1 MPPTTNYEIP
11 RHGTG
16 SDVLLAFLLEQISEG
31 EAWLAAQRPAVEW
44 DSVLDGI
51 GPNHSNAAVEGLSNV
66 GYDKVGRNA
75 RDIVSSL
82 SDFRHDGEFKPRW
95 DMGLYERAHIL
106 TKLDRN
112 WYVETNA
119 YDKHRANLQYAVA
132 LGTGYLYEIF
142 DREDQEITMTAV
154 PPQNVTFVQLPADHN
169 IQKAY
174 MVIIKEEVP
183 INLARRRY
191 HFHRDALVPDR
202 DAPNWLMKGLRKL
215 QRLMGGSPALRVAGN
230 SRRNTGSFP
239 TVDVFHAYT
248 LDNAINDK
256 PFEVT
261 MGTHGTNWSYKV
273 PYMGQALPT
282 GKTLP
287 GGLKETRSANENDCR
302 LFPYRRYT
310 LFTRTRVIYDG
321 SSPWWHGEVPLART
335 RFNDWAWEALGRSL
349 MAEPKT
355 MQDGIV
361 ALMRYIEDSCA
372 ARLDPPYLYDE
383 QAASEGFAK
392 NFDPRMAG
400 SRAAA
405 DLGSGRDLIKFPVP
419 YQLYDVPTVI
429 PDFIKQQE
437 ERIDKYMGTPDLVAA
452 AKAKQVP
459 GEGTLEK
466 LIEMAGPLVK
476 DMMRQLEAPLHS
488 LGKWRASYFFQF
500 YSKGKVIQVAG
511 PGDDDTDDADVRPDD
526 GPAAPQWKR
535 ESESFDQDKTHDEQ
549 YDPSKLFG
557 VIEGETTDQWLERRR
572 LMISEFKFV
581 ITESGVHEMN
591 RMVNRLALLQLRK
604 AGLPI
609 DWWTIAK
616 AFKLSNMGPEP
627 EGTHNMM
634 ERWIAEQHMTRELQ
648 EELQAGQQGQG
659 PGRPATNK
667 KAPTIKKKDGGARS
681 TVATS

>member
-1 MPPTTNYEIP
+1 MASPNYEIP
-11 RHGTG
+11 AHG
-16 SDVLLAFLLEQISEG
+16 SSSEVLLPYLLEQVTEG

-44 DSVLDGI
+44 EKVLDGI

-82 SDFRHDGEFKPRW
+82 SDFRHDGEFKPRH
-95 DMGLYERAHIL
+95 DKSLYERAHIL

-112 WYVETNA
+112 WYAETDA
-119 YDKHRANLQYAVA
+119 YSRYRSNMQYGVA
-132 LGTGYLYEIF
+132 LGTGYLWEYF
-142 DREDQEITMTAV
+142 DRELKEIVLNAV
-154 PPQNVTFVQLPADHN
+154 SPQDVMFVQLPADHD

-174 MVIIKEEVP
+174 MVIIREELP

-191 HFHRDALVPDR
+191 PYHKQYLVADKESPT
-202 DAPNWLMKGLRKL
+202 WLMKGLRAV
-215 QRLMGGSPALRVAGN
+215 QRLMGGSPALRVAG
-230 SRRNTGSFP
+230 SSKRKTGSFP
-239 TVDVFHAYT
+239 TVDIFHAYT
-248 LDNAINDK
+248 LDNSINEK
-256 PFEVT
+256 PFPVK
-261 MGTHGTNWSYKV
+261 MGTHGTNWSYTV
-273 PYMGQALPT
+273 PWMGQPLPT
-282 GKTLP
+282 GKA
-287 GGLKETRSANENDCR
+287 GETRAAGEEDCR
-302 LFPYRRYT
+302 LFPFRRYS
-310 LFTRTRVIYDG
+310 LFTRTRIIYDG
-321 SSPWWHGEVPLART
+321 SSPWWHGDVPITRT

-419 YQLYDVPTVI
+419 YQLYDVPVAI
-429 PDFIKQQE
+429 PDFIAKQE

-466 LIEMAGPLVK
+466 LIEMAGPLVR
-476 DMMRQLEAPLHS
+476 DMMRQLEMPLHQ
-488 LGKWRASYFFQF
+488 LGKWRMSYYFQF
-500 YSKGKVIQVAG
+500 YTKAKIIQVAG
-511 PGDDDTDDADVRPDD
+511 PADDDTDDSNFGPDNEV
-526 GPAAPQWKR
+526 GKPARQAR
-535 ESESFDQDKTHDEQ
+535 ESEPFDVNEMHDE
-549 YDPSKLFG
+549 YFDPDQL
-557 VIEGETTDQWLERRR
+557 VPPIEGESLDAKTERRR
-572 LMISEFKFV
+572 RMISEFKYV

-609 DWWTIAK
+609 DWWTIGR

-627 EGTHNMM
+627 EGTHNMF
-634 ERWIAEQHMTRELQ
+634 ERWVAEQHITRELA
-648 EELQAGQQGQG
+648 EELQGGPAGQG
-659 PGRPATNK
+659 PGRPSSGK
-667 KAPTIKKKDGGARS
+667 KAPHIQQKDGGTRS
-681 TVATS
+681 TIATS